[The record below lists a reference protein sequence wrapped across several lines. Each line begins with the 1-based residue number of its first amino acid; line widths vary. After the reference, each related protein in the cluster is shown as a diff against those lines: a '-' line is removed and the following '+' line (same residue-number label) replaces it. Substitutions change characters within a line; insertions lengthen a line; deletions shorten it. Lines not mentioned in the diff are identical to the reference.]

1 MKSKTS
7 LTLSEDLVASIDKL
21 AGPKMSRSAYIEQ
34 ILREFVDRRAQA
46 RRGAREVAAINRH
59 AAQLNSE
66 MSDALTFQVNSADEL
81 GAASSTGCVDLRVTQ
96 NRLVSS
102 LSSAANHLSIQATP
116 LSSALQYSRSGTDSP
131 PRFR

>member
-46 RRGAREVAAINRH
+46 RKIARDVAAINRH

-66 MSDALTFQVNSADEL
+66 MSDALAFQVNSAEE
-81 GAASSTGCVDLRVTQ
+81 
-96 NRLVSS
+96 
-102 LSSAANHLSIQATP
+102 
-116 LSSALQYSRSGTDSP
+116 
-131 PRFR
+131 